1 MSCCEERSG
10 KNTKSWAP
18 TIHLNVGFVVGAL
31 FMILV
36 YLVVSQQAAISGLSV
51 ATTVAQWISDKQ
63 LIKGPSESFVALDV
77 QRIKNKQQI
86 IRGSGESDNGNVVLN
101 TKGYYSETC
110 EVNGD
115 VRING
120 TALSVVLV
128 PASRSS
134 ERRREWKIQPYSRK
148 TLPGIKPVTVTQL
161 QDGAAA
167 PPCTARYAMPAV
179 LFAAGGLTGNF
190 WHDFTDVLVPLFIA
204 SRRYGGEVQLLM
216 TNTQPWWP
224 AAYRPILRRLSKY
237 DAVDLDADD
246 GAHVV
251 RCFPRV
257 TVGVHMHKD
266 LGIVPEWVPG
276 RRRLAMPDFT
286 RFLRDIYALPR
297 AALAASQPPGRSPRL
312 LLIRRVHSRRF
323 VNEEE
328 ILRAAE
334 AAGFEAAA
342 VELRRD
348 AGVEA
353 QAREVNA
360 HDVLLGVHGA
370 GLTNM
375 LFLPPG
381 GVLIQVVPY
390 GKLEHIARLEYGEP
404 AKGMGLKYLEYSVSA
419 EESTLLEMLGREHP
433 AIKDPEAV
441 HRSGWNNMTEFYL
454 NKQSVR
460 VDVARFAPTLA
471 QAFDHLVRQ

>member
-1 MSCCEERSG
+1 MSCCEERPG
-10 KNTKSWAP
+10 KNMKSWAP
-18 TIHLNVGFVVGAL
+18 TMTIHLNVGFVIGAL
-31 FMILV
+31 FMLLV
-36 YLVVSQQAAISGLSV
+36 YLVVSQQAAISGVSV
-51 ATTVAQWISDKQ
+51 VASDVRRVTDKQ
-63 LIKGPSESFVALDV
+63 L
-77 QRIKNKQQI
+77 
-86 IRGSGESDNGNVVLN
+86 IRGSGESDNGKVVLN

-110 EVNGD
+110 EVDGD
-115 VRING
+115 VRVNG
-120 TALSVVLV
+120 TALSVSLV
-128 PASRSS
+128 PIGRLP

-148 TLPGIKPVTVTQL
+148 ILPGIRPVTVTQL
-161 QDGAAA
+161 PDSAAA
-167 PPCTARYAMPAV
+167 PACTARYAMPAV
-179 LFAAGGLTGNF
+179 LFSAGGLTGNF

-204 SRRYGGEVQLLM
+204 SRRYAGEVQLLM
-216 TNTQPWWP
+216 TDTQPWWP
-224 AAYRPILRRLSKY
+224 AAYRPILRRLSRY
-237 DAVDLDADD
+237 DAVDID
-246 GAHVV
+246 GDEHVV

-257 TVGVHMHKD
+257 TVGVHMHRD
-266 LGIVPEWVPG
+266 LGIIPEWVPG
-276 RRRLAMPDFT
+276 RRRLTMPDFT

-297 AALAASQPPGRSPRL
+297 AALASQPPDRRPPRL

-328 ILRAAE
+328 VLRAAE

-342 VELRRD
+342 IELRRD

-360 HDVLLGVHGA
+360 GDVLLGVHGA

-390 GKLEHIARLEYGEP
+390 GRMEVIARLEYGEP
-404 AKGMGLKYLEYSVSA
+404 AKGMGLKYLDYEVSA

-433 AIKDPEAV
+433 AIKDPLSV

-471 QAFDHLVRQ
+471 QAFDHLRQRSQQ